1 MSIIHF
7 SFFCNF
13 FSVKIIIIILRK
25 KTKIV
30 NGINFCIVYFRKK
43 SSFWRNVKELL
54 IYNCVKLYIIMYEQI
69 FLHFSKFDFF

>member
-30 NGINFCIVYFRKK
+30 NGT
-43 SSFWRNVKELL
+43 
-54 IYNCVKLYIIMYEQI
+54 I
-69 FLHFSKFDFF
+69 FVLFILEKNQVFGEM